1 MLPQKVWTSHPT
13 SDREMPN
20 LPPEIW
26 SNILSFLS
34 NANFDTFF
42 RLKQVSHL
50 FNQELKKNLPDMSWL
65 KIDNIETKGN
75 FKDECF
81 SLVVLNAK
89 YMLDIK
95 FIRNY

>member
-1 MLPQKVWTSHPT
+1 M
-13 SDREMPN
+13 
-20 LPPEIW
+20 
-26 SNILSFLS
+26 
-34 NANFDTFF
+34 
-42 RLKQVSHL
+42 
-50 FNQELKKNLPDMSWL
+50 FNQELKKHLPDMSWL
-65 KIDNIETKGN
+65 KIDNIETKGK

>member
-1 MLPQKVWTSHPT
+1 MLPQKVWNSHPT

-42 RLKQVSHL
+42 RLKQVSPL

-75 FKDECF
+75 FKYDFF
-81 SLVVLNAK
+81 SLFVLNAK
-89 YMLDIK
+89 YILHIK
-95 FIRNY
+95 LIRNY